1 MTDSTHTSLVIAR
14 IMPINT
20 NTTIAI
26 CIQIQ
31 VGDMALTAYLGAL
44 TAPA

>member
-1 MTDSTHTSLVIAR
+1 MIASTI
-14 IMPINT
+14 PINT

-31 VGDMALTAYLGAL
+31 VGGMTSDSL
-44 TAPA
+44 PRP